1 MKEQQ
6 GPQTIAQ
13 LHGWVPTCTLTRMNS
28 IASLTVDSATDPLDL
43 SLSLPLIQNG
53 SVLTALL
60 VLLYIYF
67 LYLEP
72 LLCLSLPH
80 FSTAAT
86 IMSL

>member
-1 MKEQQ
+1 
-6 GPQTIAQ
+6 
-13 LHGWVPTCTLTRMNS
+13 MNS

-86 IMSL
+86 LMSL